1 MHFSD
6 PRLYTC
12 LSDQQSYRASKFL
25 KANAIFLRS
34 GKSQDVFTSQS
45 YMFRTPLSF
54 VLDAKC
60 VIGIAAKDPERCFGN
75 EKKVQIRRT

>member
-1 MHFSD
+1 
-6 PRLYTC
+6 
-12 LSDQQSYRASKFL
+12 
-25 KANAIFLRS
+25 
-34 GKSQDVFTSQS
+34 
-45 YMFRTPLSF
+45 MFRTPLSF

>member
-1 MHFSD
+1 MHFSLTRD
-6 PRLYTC
+6 YTG
-12 LSDQQSYRASKFL
+12 LSGQQSYRASKFL
-25 KANAIFLRS
+25 KANAIFLRVRS
-34 GKSQDVFTSQS
+34 GNHNKPAKSESHLS
-45 YMFRTPLSF
+45 YLSF